1 MFQTI
6 ATQFN
11 AGGTFMW
18 VILMIFAI
26 ALAVVIERTI
36 YYFIFCSSN
45 SGRLVHTISKA
56 LSENRIQETLAQ
68 LRKRKNPMYRLLT
81 TALERYGAGAPIAQI
96 EEGVEEVSIKEI
108 PRISS
113 RINYLSLI
121 ANIATL
127 VGLLGTIAGLQT
139 SFSSLANAEA
149 AQKAAMLA
157 SGIAQAMNTT
167 AFGLIV
173 AVPCMVLF
181 TLLSNKKQTLINDID
196 DAVVK
201 VVNTMRNTRA

>member
-1 MFQTI
+1 MLQTI

-11 AGGTFMW
+11 AGGPFMW
-18 VILMIFAI
+18 AILMILAI
-26 ALAVVIERTI
+26 AIAVVLERTI
-36 YYFIFCSSN
+36 YYFILCNSD
-45 SGRLVHTISKA
+45 SGRLVYTISKA
-56 LSENRIQETLAQ
+56 LSENRIQDTLVQ
-68 LRKRKNPMYRLLT
+68 LKKRKTPLHRLLV
-81 TALERYGAGAPIAQI
+81 TAMERYGDGAPISQI

-108 PRISS
+108 PRITG

-139 SFSSLANAEA
+139 SFSSLAATEA
-149 AQKAAMLA
+149 TQKVTMLA

-173 AVPCMVLF
+173 AVPCMAMF
-181 TLLSNKKQTLINDID
+181 TLLSNKKQALLDDID
-196 DAVVK
+196 DAVVR
-201 VVNTMRNTRA
+201 VVNVMRNTRG